1 MSSPLQMSDEL
12 FDEPPVRI
20 LQRDAASQ
28 TVLLL
33 GKQQLQAQLLCLLTP
48 PLIGALLA
56 GQLAL
61 EFRPWPPGNF
71 ELTLLAWGLLWLLF
85 LGYCLLAGAYPNVYL
100 FDPRRQWLLH
110 LNSGES
116 IDLAGIARV
125 SRARQ
130 AAVDPQSVAVHPQES
145 RLPCNAQVL
154 GELDWERLQAIDAY
168 RPLPLRDYLRRLF
181 SPEVLVASSV
191 VAETFLLTF
200 LIISFD
206 LVGFLLAHLVL
217 GLAALACG
225 LAGYALQQRVAARCQ
240 ALLGARSIED
250 VVRDEA

>member
-1 MSSPLQMSDEL
+1 MSSPLEMPDEL
-12 FDEPPVRI
+12 FDEPPVRV
-20 LQRDAASQ
+20 LQRDAISQ

-33 GKQQLQAQLLCLLTP
+33 GNQQLLAQLLCLLTP
-48 PLIGALLA
+48 LLIGALLA

-61 EFRPWPPGNF
+61 EFRPWPLGNF

-85 LGYCLLAGAYPNVYL
+85 LGYCLLAGAYPNTYL
-100 FDPRRQWLLH
+100 FNPRRQWLLH
-110 LNSGES
+110 LNSGEA
-116 IDLAGIARV
+116 IDLAGIVRLQQ
-125 SRARQ
+125 ARQ
-130 AAVDPQSVAVHPQES
+130 AAVDPQSVAAHSQENL
-145 RLPCNAQVL
+145 LPCNAQVL
-154 GELDWERLQAIDAY
+154 GELDWGKLQAIDVY
-168 RPLPLRDYLRRLF
+168 RPLTLRDYLRRLF

-191 VAETFLLTF
+191 VAETFLVTF

-225 LAGYALQQRVAARCQ
+225 LAGYALQQQVAARCQ

>member
-1 MSSPLQMSDEL
+1 MSSPLEMPDAL

-20 LQRDAASQ
+20 LRRDAASQ

-33 GKQQLQAQLLCLLTP
+33 GKQQLLAQLLCLLTP
-48 PLIGALLA
+48 LLIGVLLA

-61 EFRPWPPGNF
+61 EFRPWPLGNF
-71 ELTLLAWGLLWLLF
+71 ELTLLAWGCLWLLF
-85 LGYCLLAGAYPNVYL
+85 LGYCLLAGAYPNAYL

-110 LNSGES
+110 LNSGEA
-116 IDLAGIARV
+116 IDLAGIAQV

-130 AAVDPQSVAVHPQES
+130 AAVDPQSVAAHPQENL
-145 RLPCNAQVL
+145 LPCSAQLL

-168 RPLPLRDYLRRLF
+168 RPLPLRDYLRRIYPLDVLGVCAAVI
-181 SPEVLVASSV
+181 EVVLV
-191 VAETFLLTF
+191 TF

-225 LAGYALQQRVAARCQ
+225 LAGYALQQRVAVRCQ
-240 ALLGARSIED
+240 ALLGGRSIED

>member
-1 MSSPLQMSDEL
+1 MSSTIEMPGEL
-12 FDEPPVRI
+12 FDELPVRI
-20 LQRDAASQ
+20 LQRDAGSQ

-33 GKQQLQAQLLCLLTP
+33 GNQQLLAQVLCLFTP
-48 PLIGALLA
+48 LLIGLLLA

-61 EFRPWPPGNF
+61 DFRPWPLGNF

-85 LGYCLLAGAYPNVYL
+85 LGYSLLAGAYPNTYL
-100 FDPRRQWLLH
+100 FNPQRQWLLH
-110 LNSGES
+110 LNSGEP
-116 IDLAGIARV
+116 IDLAGIAQA
-125 SRARQ
+125 SQARQ
-130 AAVDPQSVAVHPQES
+130 AAVDPQSIAVHPQE
-145 RLPCNAQVL
+145 RLMPCNASLL
-154 GELDWERLQAIDAY
+154 GELDWERLQVIDAY

-191 VAETFLLTF
+191 VAETFLVTF

-225 LAGYALQQRVAARCQ
+225 LAGYALQLRAAERCQ
-240 ALLGARSIED
+240 ALLGGRSIED

>member
-1 MSSPLQMSDEL
+1 MSQPLEIPDEL

-20 LQRDAASQ
+20 LQRDAVGQ

-33 GKQQLQAQLLCLLTP
+33 GNQQLLVQLLCLLP
-48 PLIGALLA
+48 PLLIGALLA

-61 EFRPWPPGNF
+61 EFRPWPLGNF

-85 LGYCLLAGAYPNVYL
+85 LGYCLLAGAYPNTYL
-100 FDPRRQWLLH
+100 FNPRRQWLLH
-110 LNSGES
+110 LNSGQP
-116 IDLAGIARV
+116 IDLAGIV
-125 SRARQ
+125 QVQQARQ
-130 AAVDPQSVAVHPQES
+130 AAVDPLGVAGHPQEQL
-145 RLPCNAQVL
+145 LPCNAQLL
-154 GELDWERLQAIDAY
+154 GELNWERLQAIDAY
-168 RPLPLRDYLRRLF
+168 QPLPLRDYLRRLF

-191 VAETFLLTF
+191 VAETFLVTF

-225 LAGYALQQRVAARCQ
+225 LAGFALQQRVAMRCQ
-240 ALLGARSIED
+240 ALLGGRSIED